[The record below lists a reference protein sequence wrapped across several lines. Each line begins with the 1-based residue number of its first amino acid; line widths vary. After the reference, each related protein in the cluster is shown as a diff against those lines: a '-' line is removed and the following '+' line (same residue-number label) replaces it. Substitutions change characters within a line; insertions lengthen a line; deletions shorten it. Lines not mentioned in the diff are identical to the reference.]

1 MDSHRELHRK
11 NMAQCFLVAWEM
23 LSTSTFPSRIG
34 QSSGGAEGLK
44 TRQRGKHQVKTAG
57 KTQTWCS
64 NPGTQEVEA
73 GGQQAPD
80 QPYSYKVRLCLKK

>member
-1 MDSHRELHRK
+1 MGNVVHLNIPLQNRAEL
-11 NMAQCFLVAWEM
+11 W
-23 LSTSTFPSRIG
+23 
-34 QSSGGAEGLK
+34 GAEGLK